1 MNNLNRTWDEK
12 RDFIRMKVNTEIT
25 LSLNDSDRNVVG
37 YCRDLS
43 GTVMLIEVDEEIVTG
58 DTCQTS
64 LPSASNTFSS
74 LDATLKILRCIQV
87 SDNKYQLGTEIV
99 EIESHQQ

>member
-1 MNNLNRTWDEK
+1 MNNLNSRNWDEK

-43 GTVMLIEVDEEIVTG
+43 GTGMLIEVDEEIGTG

-64 LPSASNTFSS
+64 LPSAGDSFSS
-74 LDATLKILRCIQV
+74 LDATLKILRCTQV
-87 SDNKYQLGTEIV
+87 SDNKFEIGTEII
-99 EIESHQQ
+99 EIETC